1 MGLRARQRGRAM
13 RAVFVLATVALVG
26 AALVGATGA
35 GAGTTVSETAPADY
49 AGMNSCTGETFMGSG
64 MMHFLESTNVST
76 SGALNYDL
84 NVRFDGIQAVTPSG
98 KKYVVQDI
106 FYDHFVIAGASEA
119 TFDITA
125 HYIRVGE
132 DGTFI
137 LGDDFYE
144 YLRTHITANANGMV
158 TAFTVNASDMPCQ

>member
-49 AGMNSCTGETFMGSG
+49 VGMNSCTGETFMGSG

-84 NVRFDGIQAVTPSG
+84 NVRFDGIQAVTTSG
-98 KKYVVQDI
+98 KTYVVQDI
-106 FYDHFVIAGASEA
+106 LYDHI
-119 TFDITA
+119 
-125 HYIRVGE
+125 
-132 DGTFI
+132 
-137 LGDDFYE
+137 
-144 YLRTHITANANGMV
+144 
-158 TAFTVNASDMPCQ
+158 